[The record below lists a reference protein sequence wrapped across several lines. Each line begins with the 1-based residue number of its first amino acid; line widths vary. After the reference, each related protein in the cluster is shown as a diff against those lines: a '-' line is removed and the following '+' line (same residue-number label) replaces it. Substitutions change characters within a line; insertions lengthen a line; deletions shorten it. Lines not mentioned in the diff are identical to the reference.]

1 MSNLYRAVMVLLL
14 TFAFIVACNNMKSSD
29 PGAASPAA
37 KVKKV
42 KVGSKTMT
50 LEEEEEDDVEEKP
63 TAQATK

>member
-1 MSNLYRAVMVLLL
+1 MVVLL
-14 TFAFIVACNNMKSSD
+14 TFAFMVACNNMKSSD
-29 PGAASPAA
+29 PGKASPAA

-50 LEEEEEDDVEEKP
+50 LEVEEEDDVEEKP